1 LRPAPLRGG
10 AQIVQ
15 TGNLSVAGKMEAMG
29 SDGAK
34 IRAAEPPSDRLATL
48 LRPIGRE
55 LKPRHVRLVGPLEPL
70 AR

>member
-1 LRPAPLRGG
+1 VRQSFPRALDKIPANG
-10 AQIVQ
+10 QI
-15 TGNLSVAGKMEAMG
+15 MEAMG